1 MTKPLSI
8 ETDAILSDDMHIHI
22 KVEQC
27 HMGGYLNQPIKI
39 QDGFDLTIDMSE
51 YDTGIYG
58 TTKIIFSDGKTL
70 EVGKDWTHFKN
81 KDDKGFY
88 TEWSV

>member
-8 ETDAILSDDMHIHI
+8 ETDAVLNDDMHIHI
-22 KVEQC
+22 KAEQC
-27 HMGGYLNQPIKI
+27 HAGGYLNRPIEI

-70 EVGKDWTHFKN
+70 EVGKGWTHFKN
-81 KDDKGFY
+81 EDDKGFY
-88 TEWSV
+88 TEWSF